1 MTLNSPIKPFLYVYF
16 LTVFVLSPIY
26 FYWLDKTHLETL
38 LKSILLNFSGYV
50 LVFFVFRK
58 YRSNAVILSILPIL
72 HFIWAFLLFLLVI
85 VLLSIDLDQLTINR
99 EFKRESN
106 NLYKLL
112 NLHILLFFVSCIIYF
127 YYKAKTFLNSFFVI
141 IPFFLSTSIS
151 LFEGR
156 RAALII
162 PFLIFGFFWINKNKI
177 KLSYLLFSLLILIAA
192 FVGVTIVRTQTSLDQ
207 IGFVFTLVIDR
218 VLNPGNMSLVIFENS
233 ISYEPDLVKQI
244 LSRIQYTFGLSS
256 NYEPVGNSF
265 GRHYGIIGNNN
276 FIVAIN
282 PGVINELYLSV
293 GYIPF
298 LFSFWVISKS
308 FFLLMKQFSKYIHGS
323 DFFIALLFCHSLQME
338 VGYTVGL
345 LIKLTALLVLT
356 KFTYR
361 VLKIYIKK

>member
-1 MTLNSPIKPFLYVYF
+1 M
-16 LTVFVLSPIY
+16 
-26 FYWLDKTHLETL
+26 
-38 LKSILLNFSGYV
+38 
-50 LVFFVFRK
+50 
-58 YRSNAVILSILPIL
+58 ILSILPIL
-72 HFIWAFLLFLLVI
+72 NFIWVFLLFLIVI
-85 VLLSIDLDQLTINR
+85 VLLSIDLDQLTISR
-99 EFKRESN
+99 EFVRESTYF
-106 NLYKLL
+106 YKLL
-112 NLHILLFFVSCIIYF
+112 NLHILLFLISCIIYF
-127 YYKAKTFLNSFFVI
+127 YYKPKTFLNSFFVI
-141 IPFFLSTSIS
+141 IPFLLSTLIS

-162 PFLIFGFFWINKNKI
+162 PFLIFGFFWLSNNKI
-177 KLSYLLFSLLILIAA
+177 KLSYLLFSLLILIVA
-192 FVGVTIVRTQTSLDQ
+192 FVGVTIVRTQSTLDQ

-233 ISYEPDLVKQI
+233 IPFEPDLANQI

-265 GRHYGIIGNNN
+265 GRHYGLLSNNN

-298 LFSFWVISKS
+298 LFIFWAISKS

-338 VGYTVGL
+338 VGYTFGLVIKLAAL
-345 LIKLTALLVLT
+345 LILT
-356 KFTYR
+356 KFTYG
-361 VLKIYIKK
+361 VFSYYKKK